1 MDKYQELDQQKTL
14 FNNRKIKMKKI
25 KLYLNKIYSSIISF
39 LNKEKYETII
49 ESLAITNFS
58 INKGSYILFWSIAA
72 FSICFVVW
80 ASLASVDQVV
90 RASGSVVP
98 VSKVH
103 TVQSRVNGVVEKIN
117 IKMSDEVEK
126 GQVLFLI
133 NHEVAKNRYNL
144 AKATRDALER
154 KVQLIEDLF
163 NRGSEAEVKLIE
175 EKLRYYEAEKTYQLE
190 KINLEFSKIISPV
203 KGTISQVDVV
213 NVEQVVQNG
222 QQIASIVPYNDKLQ
236 VLANVLPKDIA
247 YVIPGLKARLAFNA
261 YDMAIFGQFDGI
273 VKKVAPT
280 TTKSQDEKLEFYET
294 IIEIDLTKQNNDKK
308 VSLQSGMQVD
318 VSIIGQERT
327 VLSYIINPISK
338 LSKTALRD

>member
-1 MDKYQELDQQKTL
+1 
-14 FNNRKIKMKKI
+14 MKKI
-25 KLYLNKIYSSIISF
+25 KLYLVKIITPIKSMFSRDK
-39 LNKEKYETII
+39 LEGLV

-58 INKGSYILFWSIAA
+58 LNKGSYFLFWFIAA
-72 FSICFVVW
+72 FFIIFLIWSSV
-80 ASLASVDQVV
+80 ASVDQVV
-90 RASGSVVP
+90 RASGTVVP

-126 GQVLFLI
+126 GQILFLI
-133 NHEVAKNRYNL
+133 NHEMAKKNYDL

-154 KVQLIEDLF
+154 KVQLIEDLV
-163 NRGSEAEVKLIE
+163 NRGSEAEVRLIDE
-175 EKLRYYEAEKTYQLE
+175 RLRFYEAEKSFQSA
-190 KINLEFSKIISPV
+190 KINYGFSKIISQV
-203 KGTISQVDVV
+203 KGTISQV
-213 NVEQVVQNG
+213 NVINVDQVVQNG
-222 QQIASIVPYNDKLQ
+222 EQIANIVPYDDKLQ

-247 YVIPGLKARLAFNA
+247 YVIPGLKSKLAFNA

-280 TTKSQDEKLEFYET
+280 TTRSDDGKLEYYEI
-294 IIEIDLTKQNNDKK
+294 IIEIDLNRQNNSKK

-327 VLSYIINPISK
+327 ILSYIINPISK

>member
-1 MDKYQELDQQKTL
+1 MILYKNK
-14 FNNRKIKMKKI
+14 NSKMKKM
-25 KLYLNKIYSSIISF
+25 KKYLNKINSFIYSIF
-39 LNKEKYETII
+39 NKEKFEKII
-49 ESLAITNFS
+49 EFLAITNFN
-58 INKGSYILFWSIAA
+58 INKGSYILFWAIAA
-72 FSICFVVW
+72 FTICFIIW
-80 ASLASVDQVV
+80 SSLASVDQVV
-90 RASGSVVP
+90 RATGSVVP

-103 TVQSRVNGVVEKIN
+103 TVQSRVNGIVEEIN

-126 GQVLFLI
+126 GQILFLI
-133 NHEVAKNRYNL
+133 NHQMAKSRYDL

-163 NRGSEAEVKLIE
+163 NRGSEAEVRLIE
-175 EKLRYYEAEKTYQLE
+175 EKLKFYDAEKTYQLE
-190 KINLEFSKIISPV
+190 KLNLEFSKIISPV
-203 KGTISQVDVV
+203 KGTISQVDVL
-213 NVEQVVQNG
+213 NIGQVVQNA
-222 QQIASIVPYNDKLQ
+222 QQIATIVPYDDKLQ

-273 VKKVAPT
+273 VTKVAPT
-280 TTKSQDEKLEFYET
+280 TTKSEDGKLEFYET
-294 IIEIDLTKQNNDKK
+294 VIEIDLKQRKNEKK

-327 VLSYIINPISK
+327 VLSYLINPISK